1 MVRPIRT
8 DVVVVGGGPVGMLLA
23 AELSGYGVAT
33 VVLERLARTSERPK
47 ATTLHARTAQTLARR
62 GYLPAPEL
70 SPSMGPVSSPF
81 HFAGIPGLRISAPA
95 GEPEPI
101 LKRAQADLERLF
113 EAHARAN
120 GAQVLRE
127 HRVVELHGRPNGVRV
142 VAEGPAGAVAY
153 EADYVVGAD
162 GARGTVRE
170 WAGIPCEAYEATV
183 SAMMGLVRLDEPDA
197 LTAGWHRTPQGW
209 VVAKDA
215 PDGETHVRTV
225 NFTRTHADRDR
236 PLTLEELRGET
247 SQIMGRDI
255 GMSAARW
262 LSRFSDYARIAHT
275 YRKDRVLLAGDAAH
289 LHFPVGGQ
297 GLSTG
302 LLDALNLGWKL
313 AFTVRGS
320 ASTSL
325 LDSYDTERRP
335 AAERVIDNVRA
346 QVSLMHPE
354 VRLDSLRNV
363 FSGLLAEDQGG
374 AHLSAMLSAQDTVL
388 PARSARPSPWEGKFL
403 RNIALTTRSGTTDVM
418 RLLRDGR
425 LLLLLLGSGES
436 QRHEEERY
444 EETARAWPGVL
455 RVVRAQPVSVV
466 PCEALLVRPDG
477 YIAWASDGGCLHEAL
492 AAYLTCEGDAVHGGA
507 AGPREAG
514 RAQRGPSAHAADA
527 LAQVLHPRGP
537 AHLVVDQ
544 GTALSGEVDG
554 GEH

>member
-33 VVLERLARTSERPK
+33 VVLERQTATSERPK

-70 SPSMGPVSSPF
+70 SSSAGTVSSPF

-113 EAHARAN
+113 EGRARAG
-120 GAQVLRE
+120 GAEVLRG
-127 HRVVELHGRPNGVRV
+127 HRMTGIRRQPDTVRV
-142 VAEGPAGAVAY
+142 AAEGPRGAVEY
-153 EADYVVGAD
+153 EAAYVVGAD

-170 WAGIPCEAYEATV
+170 QAGISCEAYEATV
-183 SAMMGLVRLDEPDA
+183 SAMMGLVRLDDPGA
-197 LTAGWHRTPQGW
+197 LTAGWHRTAHGW

-215 PDGETHVRTV
+215 PDGGTHIRTV
-225 NFTRTHADRDR
+225 DFTRTHADRGR
-236 PLTLEELRGET
+236 PLSLDDLRTET
-247 SQIMGRDI
+247 SRIMGREI
-255 GMSAARW
+255 GMSAPRW
-262 LSRFSDYARIAHT
+262 LSRFSDYARLAHT
-275 YRKDRVLLAGDAAH
+275 YRKNRVLLAGDAAH

-313 AFTVRGS
+313 AFTVRGAAS
-320 ASTSL
+320 ATL
-325 LDSYDTERRP
+325 LDSYDAERRP

-374 AHLSAMLSAQDTVL
+374 AHLGAMLSAQDTVL
-388 PARSARPSPWEGKFL
+388 PARSPDPSPWEGKFL
-403 RNIALTTRSGTTDVM
+403 RNTTLTTRSGPTDVM

-425 LLLLLLGSGES
+425 LLLLLFGDGA
-436 QRHEEERY
+436 RH
-444 EETARAWPGVL
+444 EETAREWSGLL

-466 PCEALLVRPDG
+466 PCAALLVRPDG
-477 YIAWASDGGCLHEAL
+477 YIAWGSDGGSLRQAL
-492 AAYLTCEGDAVHGGA
+492 AAYLREGGAPEHVA
-507 AGPREAG
+507 AGPSAAG
-514 RAQRGPSAHAADA
+514 RARRASSAGGGDG
-527 LAQVLHPRGP
+527 LAHVLHAREA

-544 GTALSGEVDG
+544 GTAVGGEVHG